1 MFIRQLKTAI
11 LALAVLSA
19 GVAAQKK
26 DTSARKAAA
35 ATFPEL
41 IWRDPGDMAL
51 LDLKYGVGGAAE
63 APDPAGTYT
72 FVSEDLAES
81 SPKFNVTDGRGIT
94 WKVKLGE
101 ESQPETAATRFVWA
115 AGYFVDE
122 DHYMA
127 ELTVRGLPTLKR
139 GQQYASPGGIV
150 HGARLERKPTAVKK
164 LGNWDWF
171 DNPFLNQREL
181 NGLRVMMSFV
191 NNWDLKQVN
200 NAVYAVDGERHYAIS
215 DLGASFGKT
224 GNSMQRTKGVPTD
237 YQGSKFIS
245 GHSRDFID
253 FELNSRPFILGI
265 IAVSNYLERSRM
277 EGITQHI
284 PRADARWLGQR
295 LSQLTDDQIR
305 DAFRASGYGA
315 ADVDML
321 ARTVRQRIAALEA
334 L

>member
-1 MFIRQLKTAI
+1 
-11 LALAVLSA
+11 
-19 GVAAQKK
+19 
-26 DTSARKAAA
+26 
-35 ATFPEL
+35 
-41 IWRDPGDMAL
+41 
-51 LDLKYGVGGAAE
+51 
-63 APDPAGTYT
+63 
-72 FVSEDLAES
+72 
-81 SPKFNVTDGRGIT
+81 
-94 WKVKLGE
+94 
-101 ESQPETAATRFVWA
+101 
-115 AGYFVDE
+115 
-122 DHYMA
+122 
-127 ELTVRGLPTLKR
+127 
-139 GQQYASPGGIV
+139 
-150 HGARLERKPTAVKK
+150 
-164 LGNWDWF
+164 
-171 DNPFLNQREL
+171 
-181 NGLRVMMSFV
+181 V

-200 NAVYAVDGERHYAIS
+200 NAIYAVDGERHYAIS

-245 GHSRDFID
+245 RHSRDFID

-315 ADVDML
+315 ADVEML